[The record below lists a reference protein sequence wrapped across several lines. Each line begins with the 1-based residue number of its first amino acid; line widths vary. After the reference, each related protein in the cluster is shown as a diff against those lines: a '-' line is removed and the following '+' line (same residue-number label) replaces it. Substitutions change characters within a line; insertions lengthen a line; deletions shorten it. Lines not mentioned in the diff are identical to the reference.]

1 MTEKA
6 FHRLLLEAVDSAFS
20 SLGDSARQ
28 SIYFHLEKKFDIKRD
43 EIPGR
48 VDDFDHGLERIFGA
62 GTRFLEVLI
71 MRKLYE
77 EMGSKG
83 RILKLGQGKEFKFVD
98 YVKAAERAYLR
109 SRNSRVS

>member
-6 FHRLLLEAVDSAFS
+6 FHKLLLEAVDSALS

-28 SIYFHLEKKFDIKRD
+28 SVYFHLEKKFDITRD

-48 VDDFDHGLERIFGA
+48 VDDFDHGLERIFGT

-71 MRKLYE
+71 MKKLYE
-77 EMGSKG
+77 EIGSKG
-83 RILKLGQGKEFKFVD
+83 KILKLDQGNEFRFVD
-98 YVKAAERAYLR
+98 YVKAAERTYLQAKET
-109 SRNSRVS
+109 

>member
-1 MTEKA
+1 M
-6 FHRLLLEAVDSAFS
+6 LLEAVDSALS

-28 SIYFHLEKKFDIKRD
+28 SIYFHLKKISDMTRE

-48 VDDFDHGLERIFGA
+48 IEDFDLGLEKIFGA

-71 MRKLYE
+71 MKKLYE

-83 RILKLGQGKEFKFVD
+83 KILKLNQGKDFKFVD
-98 YVKAAERAYLR
+98 YVKAAEQTYLQKKKD
-109 SRNSRVS
+109 

>member
-1 MTEKA
+1 LTQKA
-6 FHRLLLEAVDSAFS
+6 FQELLLEAVDSALS

-28 SIYFHLEKKFDIKRD
+28 SVYFHLEKKFDITRD

-48 VDDFDHGLERIFGA
+48 IEDFDHGLERIFGA

-71 MRKLYE
+71 MKKLYE

-83 RILKLGQGKEFKFVD
+83 KIVRMDQKKEFRFVD
-98 YVKAAERAYLR
+98 YVRAAQLTYLQAEKT
-109 SRNSRVS
+109 

>member
-6 FHRLLLEAVDSAFS
+6 FHKLLLEAVDSALS

-28 SIYFHLEKKFDIKRD
+28 SVYFHLEKKFDITRD

-48 VDDFDHGLERIFGA
+48 VEDFDHGLERIFGA

-71 MRKLYE
+71 MKKLYE

-83 RILKLGQGKEFKFVD
+83 KILKLDEGKEFKFAD
-98 YVKAAERAYLR
+98 YLKAVERTYLQAKKG
-109 SRNSRVS
+109 

>member
-6 FHRLLLEAVDSAFS
+6 FHKLLLEAVDSTLC

-28 SIYFHLEKKFDIKRD
+28 SVYFHLEKKFHITRD

-48 VDDFDHGLERIFGA
+48 IEDFDHGLERIFGV

-71 MRKLYE
+71 MKKLYE
-77 EMGSKG
+77 EMGSRG
-83 RILKLGQGKEFKFVD
+83 RVLRVGQRKEFRFVD
-98 YVKAAERAYLR
+98 YVRAAQLAYLQIR
-109 SRNSRVS
+109 KT

>member
-6 FHRLLLEAVDSAFS
+6 FHKLLLEAVDSALS

-28 SIYFHLEKKFDIKRD
+28 SVYFHLEKKFDITRD

-48 VDDFDHGLERIFGA
+48 VEDFDHGLERIFGT

-71 MRKLYE
+71 MKKLYE
-77 EMGSKG
+77 EIGSKG
-83 RILKLGQGKEFKFVD
+83 KILKLDQGNEFRFVD
-98 YVKAAERAYLR
+98 YVKAAERTYLQAKET
-109 SRNSRVS
+109 